1 MTVLL
6 GCVRLKVM
14 IPKTSKTTVLGV
26 LVIVSAV
33 LNGVISFLKTG
44 TVENLGEIASIVLGG
59 FGLVKAADSQ

>member
-33 LNGVISFLKTG
+33 LNGVISFMKTG

>member
-1 MTVLL
+1 
-6 GCVRLKVM
+6 M

-33 LNGVISFLKTG
+33 LNGVISFMKTG

>member
-1 MTVLL
+1 LTVLL